1 MSDIQAPNGF
11 ETNETLDG
19 AADVMEVF
27 QPGSGGVR
35 RNKKALLDTLGTFF
49 TKYLLRR
56 TIVTT
61 DITMVSPKNYLV
73 SGDFDLTLPSSPV
86 EGDTINILA
95 DGFPKIIQD
104 DAEHVINYKD
114 RHFTTKG
121 TSGLVQLF
129 SKNDIELVYKGAG
142 LSRIEPPVKVSALT
156 APEGIGR
163 GCAFSYD
170 GTYLAVAHDT
180 SPYITVYKR
189 TGDAFA
195 KVSAL
200 IAPEGGANGC
210 AFSYDGTYLAVA
222 HDTSPYIT
230 VYKRTGDA
238 FAKVSALTA
247 PEGDGASCAFSY
259 DGTYLAVAHFNS
271 PYITVYK
278 RTGDAFAK
286 VSALIAPEGIG
297 RGCAFS
303 YDGTYLAV
311 AHNNSPYITVY
322 KRTGDA
328 FAKVSALS
336 TIGGTGNGC
345 AFSYDGTYLAVAHD
359 TSPFITVYKTKESAN
374 KVWIASKFETM
385 NPADPSDGDAGDLI
399 YRFV

>member
-35 RNKKALLDTLGTFF
+35 RNKKALLDTLTAFF
-49 TKYLLRR
+49 KNVLERI
-56 TIVTT
+56 IVST
-61 DITMVSPKNYLV
+61 DITMTSPENYLV
-73 SGDFDLTLPSSPV
+73 SGNYDLTLPSSPA
-86 EGDTINILA
+86 EGDVIDILA
-95 DGFPKIIQD
+95 DGYPKIIQD

-121 TSGLVQLF
+121 TSGYIQLF
-129 SKNDIELVYKGAG
+129 SKNNIELVYKGTG
-142 LSRIEPPVKVSALT
+142 LSRLATPAKVSALD
-156 APEGIGR
+156 APEGDGQ

-170 GTYLAVAHDT
+170 GIYLAVAH
-180 SPYITVYKR
+180 S
-189 TGDAFA
+189 
-195 KVSAL
+195 
-200 IAPEGGANGC
+200 N
-210 AFSYDGTYLAVA
+210 
-222 HDTSPYIT
+222 SPYIT

-247 PEGDGASCAFSY
+247 PEGGVLDCAFSY
-259 DGTYLAVAHFNS
+259 DGTYLAVAHVTS
-271 PYITVYK
+271 QYITVYK

-286 VSALIAPEGIG
+286 VSALTAPEGDG
-297 RGCAFS
+297 LDCAFS

-311 AHNNSPYITVY
+311 AH
-322 KRTGDA
+322 A
-328 FAKVSALS
+328 
-336 TIGGTGNGC
+336 
-345 AFSYDGTYLAVAHD
+345 
-359 TSPFITVYKTKESAN
+359 TSPFITVYKTKESAS